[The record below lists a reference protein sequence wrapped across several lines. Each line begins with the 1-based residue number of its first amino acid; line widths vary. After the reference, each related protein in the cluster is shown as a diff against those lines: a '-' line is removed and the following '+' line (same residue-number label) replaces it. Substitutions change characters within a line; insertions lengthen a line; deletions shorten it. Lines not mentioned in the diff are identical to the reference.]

1 MKNKIIYLIL
11 SVVIIILVIINISN
25 YNNKNNT
32 VIYEEK
38 SLPEVKLS
46 EGVRGSLGIDQNI
59 NESNIDDYLGR
70 SDSVYLDVRM
80 LEDSATWD
88 NLEGGDKYLSGFIRG
103 FEVVPR
109 PYLLAFT
116 DEYINNLKEKGVTNF
131 YDGNS
136 LFTQKDDNT
145 YVANYEESL
154 SILESIF
161 PKDKNIFLMCGGGG
175 YAGDIK
181 KMLIALGWDENK
193 IRDIGGYWYYNGK
206 NKIET
211 KYEYNNKTYYNFSI
225 VPYYDINFKE
235 LHKINNEKE

>member
-1 MKNKIIYLIL
+1 MKNKIAYLIL
-11 SVVIIILVIINISN
+11 SFIIVILAVINI
-25 YNNKNNT
+25 YEFNNKT
-32 VIYEEK
+32 KKISYEE
-38 SLPEVKLS
+38 SALPEPKLS

-70 SDSVYLDVRM
+70 SDSVYYDVRM

-88 NLEGGDKYLSGFIRG
+88 FLEGGDRYLSGFVRG

-109 PYLLAFT
+109 PYLLSFT
-116 DEYINNLKEKGVTNF
+116 SDYINNLKEKGVNNF
-131 YDGNS
+131 YDDNS

-145 YVANYEESL
+145 YVANYVESL

-175 YAGDIK
+175 YSGDVK
-181 KMLIALGWDENK
+181 RMLVSLGWDENK
-193 IRDIGGYWYYNGK
+193 IRDVGGYWYYNGN
-206 NKIET
+206 NKVET

-225 VPYYDINFKE
+225 VPYYNIDFDK
-235 LHKINNEKE
+235 LHKISNE